1 LKVSSLTSFF
11 ESISNENANK
21 TVQIKSVRNV
31 HVSFMKEIRN
41 NLNYSNVNPSRQK
54 DVGVKLKLSAQA
66 REDRRAFKAQ
76 LEKKLQQGPV
86 KPKKIESLN
95 TALENTVH
103 KPQQQSSVPKVKATS
118 GLIPCPPPLPSKPL
132 LPQARQWDKIDGVA
146 LDKENKEKAK
156 NACSNKVNAA
166 TYVAKQNNNIGLANM
181 MSELK
186 EILRSRELH

>member
-11 ESISNENANK
+11 ESISNKNANK

-31 HVSFMKEIRN
+31 HVSFMKEIRD

-86 KPKKIESLN
+86 KPNKIESLN
-95 TALENTVH
+95 TALENNVN
-103 KPQQQSSVPKVKATS
+103 KQQQSSVPIVKATS

-132 LPQARQWDKIDGVA
+132 LPQARQWDKIDGGA

-156 NACSNKVNAA
+156 NACSNKVSAA

-181 MSELK
+181 MSELN